1 MSAEN
6 TRLQESKLVLS
17 KEYYEQRTEFKNLQA
32 AVYYQT
38 SLLEKE
44 HTYVLECQYNKKK
57 VDIGQLRATVQNLEC
72 QLEDIQKDY
81 SAKLAMHKSQ
91 IEIKQALNDHL
102 SEDVCDLQDHI
113 ESLQERLAEEKKL

>member
-1 MSAEN
+1 MRAEN

-17 KEYYEQRTEFKNLQA
+17 KEYYEQRTELKNLQA

-38 SLLEKE
+38 SLVEKE
-44 HTYVLECQYNKKK
+44 HTYVEQLKAEIQDFTANMAVLECQYNKKK
-57 VDIGQLRATVQNLEC
+57 VDIGQLRATVHNLEC

-91 IEIKQALNDHL
+91 MI
-102 SEDVCDLQDHI
+102 
-113 ESLQERLAEEKKL
+113 